1 MICCG
6 HLRVYA
12 LLALVVVYCSRVSF
26 APVYS
31 AQNGDVVRNACL
43 GRVPP
48 ELTDMGVSGSVSQTA
63 VPQENEAGSY
73 VPIWRIGL
81 SS

>member
-31 AQNGDVVRNACL
+31 AQNGDMVRNACL

-48 ELTDMGVSGSVSQTA
+48 ELNDMGTFQA
-63 VPQENEAGSY
+63 V
-73 VPIWRIGL
+73 
-81 SS
+81 

>member
-1 MICCG
+1 
-6 HLRVYA
+6 
-12 LLALVVVYCSRVSF
+12 VYCSRVSF

-48 ELTDMGVSGSVSQTA
+48 ELNDMGTFQA
-63 VPQENEAGSY
+63 V
-73 VPIWRIGL
+73 
-81 SS
+81 